1 MADGTYIIKDN
12 KFNIDDI
19 VTYLVNIK
27 NVLIKMNIKLDSQEI
42 NKFLAD
48 SLNNSL
54 FEGKYNKD
62 TAYDELVAKWDTIN
76 LEPIENQI
84 RTFNLQQNYEYY
96 VNFEDVVYL
105 VFYKQIKYTKEII
118 EEVIQ
123 YLNFG
128 VNPIYIYTFIIQSF
142 YDDPVVFNSY
152 IYFIGRIRDTIKDE
166 KINVFL
172 DKTIVEKL
180 EKILNIIY
188 ANDSNF
194 NKLIVDILSDRIK
207 FIKDGIIVTTLS
219 YPNNY
224 NCKETDIKKGIIST
238 KPKGHK
244 SENENKDIEVLEKHF
259 YKLKC
264 QVLFEKR
271 QLELNDNFY
280 TKLGNLLST
289 EPLINLELWLGF
301 ILFLYKKFEFDYQN
315 EFEQKINGIV
325 DAKGDIFKDYK
336 PKLDY
341 YDDLNVPEYNYE
353 NKQQKGGTYIY
364 FNKYLKYKSKYMKL
378 KINKKIN

>member
-1 MADGTYIIKDN
+1 MSDGTYIIKDN

-62 TAYDELVAKWDTIN
+62 TAYDELNEKWESIN
-76 LEPIENQI
+76 LEPIESQI
-84 RTFNLQQNYEYY
+84 RKFNLQENYEYY
-96 VNFEDVVYL
+96 VNLEDVVYL
-105 VFYKQIKYTKEII
+105 EFYKRIKYTKEII
-118 EEVIQ
+118 QEVIQ
-123 YLNFG
+123 YLNFD

-142 YDDPVVFNSY
+142 YDDPVLFSSY
-152 IYFIGRIRDTIKDE
+152 IYFIGKIRDTLNDE
-166 KINVFL
+166 KIAVFL
-172 DKTIVEKL
+172 HKSIVEKL

-188 ANDSNF
+188 ANDSKF
-194 NKLIVDILSDRIK
+194 NKLIVDIQTDRIN

-224 NCKETDIKKGIIST
+224 NCKERNIQNGLIST

-244 SENENKDIEVLEKHF
+244 TENKDIEILEKHF
-259 YKLKC
+259 YQLKC

-280 TKLGNLLST
+280 TKLTNLLSS

-301 ILFLYKKFEFDYQN
+301 ILFLYKKFDFDYQN
-315 EFEQKINGIV
+315 EFKPKVDAII
-325 DAKGDIFKDYK
+325 DAKGDILKDYK

-353 NKQQKGGTYIY
+353 NNQLKGGTNIY
-364 FNKYLKYKSKYMKL
+364 FNKYLKYKSKYIKL
-378 KINKKIN
+378 KINKKLN

>member
-1 MADGTYIIKDN
+1 MSDGTYIIKDN
-12 KFNIDDI
+12 QFNIDNI

-62 TAYDELVAKWDTIN
+62 TAYNELEAKWDTIN

-84 RTFNLQQNYEYY
+84 RTFNQQQNYEYY
-96 VNFEDVVYL
+96 VNLEDVVYL

-118 EEVIQ
+118 QEVIQ
-123 YLNFG
+123 YLIFG

-142 YDDPVVFNSY
+142 YDDPVVVNSY
-152 IYFIGRIRDTIKDE
+152 IYFIGKIRDTLNE
-166 KINVFL
+166 QKINVFL
-172 DKTIVEKL
+172 DRVIVEKL

-188 ANDSNF
+188 SNDTNF

-207 FIKDGIIVTTLS
+207 FIKEGIIVTTLS

-224 NCKETDIKKGIIST
+224 NCKEKEIKKGIIST
-238 KPKGHK
+238 KPKRPE

-264 QVLFEKR
+264 QLLFEKR

-280 TKLGNLLST
+280 EKLENLLLT
-289 EPLINLELWLGF
+289 EPIINLELWLGF
-301 ILFLYKKFEFDYQN
+301 ILFLYKKFEFKYD
-315 EFEQKINGIV
+315 EFKTKVDSII
-325 DAKGDIFKDYK
+325 DAKDDTFKNYK

-341 YDDLNVPEYNYE
+341 YDDLNVPEYNYD
-353 NKQQKGGTYIY
+353 NKQQKGGTDIY
-364 FNKYLKYKSKYMKL
+364 FNKYLKYKSKYLKL
-378 KINKKIN
+378 KINKKLN